1 VIGNV
6 LVYRHMN
13 HITATYV
20 RTLAPML
27 QNELEKALLSDTGT

>member
-1 VIGNV
+1 V

-13 HITATYV
+13 HITATFV

-27 QNELEKALLSDTGT
+27 QSELQRALESDSGT